1 MYTVTVK
8 IEGMDRRRRN
18 TGLVHAIL
26 GFFLL
31 IKSFD
36 LYHYLESRSLVPTLP
51 FLLVGALSLF
61 YAFFRTRFD
70 PAARHNAALRLLQSI
85 TFFSFGFL
93 MLRMGKNIDYI
104 SLFIWG
110 FLTLLLF
117 FSEKR
122 IFKETIITLA
132 ESGVLVPG
140 SYRDHLV
147 AWPSLESVVVR
158 HDFITLFHKGKK
170 YLQYQVLQDLSELEL
185 VKMNAF
191 CKEQIERQPSPVN
204 NDSAAEREANR

>member
-51 FLLVGALSLF
+51 FLLVGAMSLY
-61 YAFFRTRFD
+61 YAFFRSRFD
-70 PAARHNAALRLLQSI
+70 PSAKHNAALRLLQSI

-93 MLRMGKNIDYI
+93 MLRIGKSIDYI
-104 SLFIWG
+104 SLFIWA

-122 IFKETIITLA
+122 IFKDTIITLA
-132 ESGVLVPG
+132 ENGVRIPG

-147 AWPSLESVVVR
+147 PWPALESVVVR

-191 CKEQIERQPSPVN
+191 CKEQIERQPSLA
-204 NDSAAEREANR
+204 DKEGATESEANR

>member
-93 MLRMGKNIDYI
+93 MLRMGKNID
-104 SLFIWG
+104 
-110 FLTLLLF
+110 
-117 FSEKR
+117 
-122 IFKETIITLA
+122 
-132 ESGVLVPG
+132 
-140 SYRDHLV
+140 
-147 AWPSLESVVVR
+147 
-158 HDFITLFHKGKK
+158 
-170 YLQYQVLQDLSELEL
+170 
-185 VKMNAF
+185 
-191 CKEQIERQPSPVN
+191 
-204 NDSAAEREANR
+204 